1 MIISASRRT
10 DIPSYY
16 SEWFFNRLNEGYALV
31 RNPMNAHQISKISL
45 LPEVVDG
52 IVFWTKNPAPMLT
65 KLDKL
70 EKYNYYFQFTLTAYG
85 PEVEKNIPSK
95 NKIIIPAFQRLSREI
110 GKEKVV
116 WRYDPIFFN
125 KTYTIDYHCKY
136 FEILA
141 SKLAQY
147 TEKCTISF
155 IDLYR
160 NTVRNVKPLKM
171 QMITAE
177 QKIELVERF
186 VATAKKY
193 NIYIDICAEDDD
205 FTKLGVLP
213 AHCIDKERFERI
225 GKYKL
230 DIGKDKNQRKECG
243 CIESIDIGAYNT
255 CKNGCLY
262 CYANYSNTSVNN
274 NVAKHNSESPLLF
287 GEKQEKDTIKERNVK
302 SFVNRQM
309 TLLDYG
315 SDSFPVGN
323 LF

>member
-16 SEWFFNRLNEGYALV
+16 SEWFFNRLKEGYVFV

-52 IVFWTKNPAPMLT
+52 IVFWTKNPTPMLN

-70 EKYNYYFQFTLTAYG
+70 EKYHYYFQFTLTAYG
-85 PEVEKNIPSK
+85 PDAEKKIPSK
-95 NKIIIPAFQRLSREI
+95 NKIIIPAFQRLSKEI

-125 KTYTIDYHCKY
+125 ETYTIDYHCKY

-141 SKLAQY
+141 SKLAPY

-155 IDLYR
+155 LDFYR
-160 NTVRNVKPLKM
+160 NTGRNAKALNIQLATAKM
-171 QMITAE
+171 RT
-177 QKIELVERF
+177 ELVERF
-186 VATAKKY
+186 VETAKKY
-193 NIYIDICAEDDD
+193 HLYLDTCAEKDD
-205 FTKLGVLP
+205 FRKLGVLP
-213 AHCIDKERFERI
+213 AHCIDKERFEKI

-230 DIGKDKNQRKECG
+230 EIGKDKNQREACG

-262 CYANYSNTSVNN
+262 CYANDSSTSVNN
-274 NVAKHNSESPLLF
+274 NFAKHNYESPLLL
-287 GEKQEKDTIKERNVK
+287 GEQQEKDSVKERNAK
-302 SFVNRQM
+302 SFVNGQM
-309 TLLDYG
+309 TLFDYER
-315 SDSFPVGN
+315 
-323 LF
+323 